1 MESGAWKRVGAD
13 GFIERARSMRPSVN
27 TSAAYLFQNNNLV
40 RYIYIQR
47 SDERTLERYVHL
59 HRYARN

>member
-40 RYIYIQR
+40 RYIYIF
-47 SDERTLERYVHL
+47 SEVM
-59 HRYARN
+59 NVP

>member
-40 RYIYIQR
+40 RYSQR

-59 HRYARN
+59 HRYAQN